1 MVDSIDPSAFNALTA
16 LNALNQVNNLVPN
29 TRESAERGET
39 NSRTDTVRARL
50 SDTSGV
56 RSAREALG
64 NTEAAA
70 AAAVEAAGQIKDVL
84 FEMRAIAIQAK
95 ESSLDQS
102 SRDKLE
108 ARFDELAAVVD
119 DHVGAAAVNGT
130 NLLARDAADV
140 KLETARSGRGLT
152 ERQRESAIDRFAQ
165 NRADP
170 GFGEIVQESTTGFIQ
185 AVALKGA
192 APVQEKAADLKT
204 ELTEDETTL
213 TVRAQDLT
221 AQGLE
226 IDDIAVDT
234 EAKAEVAEGRLN
246 TAIRTLEARE
256 ADLKDSQEALKTEVE
271 DASLVVEAL
280 VDDFSGQIEPDL
292 GVEGAKLRAQHIS
305 QELGKFSTA
314 IANSD
319 GQSIIGLLN
328 NPPAFADEE

>member
-1 MVDSIDPSAFNALTA
+1 MVDSIDPSAFNALSA
-16 LNALNQVNNLVPN
+16 LNAINQVSNLVS
-29 TRESAERGET
+29 TTKESAERGET
-39 NSRTDTVRARL
+39 NARTDTIRARL

-56 RSAREALG
+56 RSAKEVLG

-70 AAAVEAAGQIKDVL
+70 AAAVEASGQIKDVL
-84 FEMRAIAIQAK
+84 FEMRAVAIQAK
-95 ESSLDQS
+95 EDSLDNS

-108 ARFDELAAVVD
+108 TRFNELAAQVD
-119 DHVGAAAVNGT
+119 GHVGAAAVNGT
-130 NLLARDAADV
+130 NLLASGAADV
-140 KLETARSGRGLT
+140 KLATARSGRGLT
-152 ERQRESAIDRFAQ
+152 ERQRDSAVDRFAES
-165 NRADP
+165 RVDP

-185 AVALKGA
+185 GVALKGA
-192 APVQEKAADLKT
+192 APVQEKAADLNT
-204 ELTEDETTL
+204 ALTEDERTL

-234 EAKAEVAEGRLN
+234 AAKAEVAEGRLN

-256 ADLKDSQEALKTEVE
+256 ADLKGSQEALKSEVE

-292 GVEGAKLRAQHIS
+292 GVEGAKLRAQQIS
-305 QELGKFSTA
+305 QELGKFSTS

-328 NPPAFADEE
+328 NPPAFADEG